1 MEEGSKGAGTF
12 GMASISAALAP
23 GTTGSSQ
30 EPGSEMSLSCP
41 FHKVLF
47 EKQPKGTSREK
58 SPARPPKAEWKGS
71 FGESGITDPKQEGSQ

>member
-47 EKQPKGTSREK
+47 EKQLGAAPLAVFADSSRAWDFSCSVCVVDYIVEIK
-58 SPARPPKAEWKGS
+58 
-71 FGESGITDPKQEGSQ
+71 